1 MTFPILGLFD
11 IWALLAAR
19 LILGAIFF
27 RHGYAKLK
35 DLPKTKNDFTD
46 MGFRPSG
53 FWGPL
58 VGVSETLGG
67 LALVLGFFTQV
78 AAALV
83 GVVMA
88 VAIIWKLKNK
98 LGFGKAE
105 IDFALLA
112 LAIVLKIFGGG
123 AFALDIFL
131 PQLLF

>member
-11 IWALLAAR
+11 IWALLIAR
-19 LILGAIFF
+19 LILGVIFF

-35 DLPKTKNDFTD
+35 DLPKTKNDFTG
-46 MGFRPSG
+46 MGFRPGG
-53 FWGPL
+53 FWGTL
-58 VGVSETLGG
+58 VGVFETIGG
-67 LALVLGFFTQV
+67 LALILGFFTQV

-83 GVVMA
+83 GGIMV
-88 VAIIWKLKNK
+88 VAITWKLKSK
-98 LGFGKAE
+98 FGFGKAE

-131 PQLLF
+131 PQMLF